1 MKRIFIYSILALP
14 VIGMAQVKKA
24 APVKPAVA
32 VEKVDRTKAPAAGP
46 APKLKIGTPATLTLP
61 NGLKVFVVTNSK
73 LPRVSAT
80 LTLDMDPFMEGKIA
94 GYSDLAGSLMEHGTK
109 KLTKEQL
116 DEQVDFLGA
125 DLNTSSSSAQVSS
138 LKSNFNKA
146 FDLFADV
153 VLHPAFDK
161 DEFEKLRKQTLA
173 NLETQKDEADAISRR
188 VVAALEYGK
197 NHPYGENQ
205 TEETVNNIKL
215 EDVKGY
221 YNTYWKPNIGYLI
234 FVGDITP
241 VNAFAMAT
249 KYFGTWT
256 KGVVPKANFET
267 PKPAA
272 KTFVAI
278 VDRPAAVQSV
288 ITLTNPIQLK
298 PGSADAIG
306 ASVMDDI
313 LGGGMSSRLFR
324 NLREKHSFTY
334 GAYSKINKDKWVGSF
349 SADASVRNEKT
360 DSAVGEFI
368 NEFNKIRK
376 EPVQDSELVRIKNSL
391 NGSFAR
397 SLEKPQTIANFAL
410 NIARYGLSPDYY
422 KNYLSNLAAVNAA
435 VVQQMANKYILPA
448 NQYIVIVGNAKEI
461 AKGLDKYGEVKYFD
475 MNGNEMKAP
484 STGKSIDPSITPES
498 ILTKCINATGGQ
510 AALDATK
517 DIVLKGKVSVMG
529 QELDFDQKIII
540 KKAYEDAISMNG
552 MAFQKKTLI
561 EGVYNSTQ
569 RGMPQEMDDQDKEE
583 LDEQVEFIDEVHY
596 LAKNYTVSAKSI
608 EPVDGKDAYVVEIK
622 SPKGREFTNYYD
634 VATGLKVKSSKIEDA
649 GPQGKIT
656 IQTYF
661 SDYKTYNNLQ
671 VPTKIVLDQGKMKI
685 NIIISEVKTNTGIG
699 TAEF

>member
-1 MKRIFIYSILALP
+1 MKRIFLYSILALP

-24 APVKPAVA
+24 APTKPAIVA
-32 VEKVDRTKAPAAGP
+32 EKVDRTKAPAAGP
-46 APKLKIGTPATLTLP
+46 APKLKIGTPATMTLP

-80 LTLDMDPFMEGKIA
+80 LTLDMDPFIEGKIA
-94 GYSDLAGSLMEHGTK
+94 GYSDLAGSLMDHGTT
-109 KLTKEQL
+109 KLNKEQL

-125 DLNTSSSSAQVSS
+125 DLNTSSSSAHVSS
-138 LKSNFNKA
+138 LTSNFNKA
-146 FDLFADV
+146 FDLFANV

-161 DEFEKLRKQTLA
+161 EEFEKLRKQTLT

-215 EDVKGY
+215 EDLKGY

-241 VNAFAMAT
+241 ANAFAMAT
-249 KYFGTWT
+249 KYFGGWA

-267 PKPAA
+267 PKPVA

-288 ITLTNPIQLK
+288 IYLVNPIQLK
-298 PGSADAIG
+298 PGSPDAIG

-368 NEFNKIRK
+368 NEFNRLRK

-397 SLEKPQTIANFAL
+397 SLERPQTIANFAL

-422 KNYLSNLAAVNAA
+422 KNYLSNLAAVNAPL
-435 VVQQMANKYILPA
+435 VQQMANKYILPA

-461 AKGLDKYGEVKYFD
+461 SKGLEKYGDVKYFD
-475 MNGNEMKAP
+475 MNGNEIKAP
-484 STGKSIDPSITPES
+484 STGKAVDPSITPQS
-498 ILTKCINATGGQ
+498 ILTKYIDAVGGQ
-510 AALDATK
+510 KTLDVTK
-517 DIVLKGKVSVMG
+517 DVQLKGKFSVMG
-529 QELDFDQKIII
+529 QQLDFEQKIIL
-540 KKAYEDAISMNG
+540 KKAYQDALLYNG
-552 MAFQKKTLI
+552 MAMQKKSLI
-561 EGVYNSTQ
+561 EGVYSSTQ
-569 RGMPQEMDDQDKEE
+569 QGMPKEMDDQDKEE
-583 LDEQVEFIDEVHY
+583 LNENAYFVDETYY
-596 LAKNYTVSAKSI
+596 LANNYTLSVNGI
-608 EPVDGKDAYVVEIK
+608 EAVDGKDAYVVDVK
-622 SPKGREFTNYYD
+622 TLKGRAFTNYYD
-634 VATGLKVKSSKIEDA
+634 VASGLKVKSTSVEDG
-649 GPQGKIT
+649 GPQGKVT

-661 SDYKTYNNLQ
+661 ADYKTFSNLQ
-671 VPTKIVLDQGKMKI
+671 VPTKITIDQGKMKMTISI
-685 NIIISEVKTNTGIG
+685 NDVKTNTGIG

>member
-1 MKRIFIYSILALP
+1 MKRIFLYSILALP

-24 APVKPAVA
+24 APTKPAVVA
-32 VEKVDRTKAPAAGP
+32 EKVDRTKAPAAGP
-46 APKLKIGTPATLTLP
+46 APKLKIGTPATFVLP

-80 LTLDMDPFMEGKIA
+80 LTLDMDPFIEGKIA
-94 GYSDLAGSLMEHGTK
+94 GYSDLAGSLMDHGTT
-109 KLTKEQL
+109 KLNKEQL

-125 DLNTSSSSAQVSS
+125 DLNTSSSSAHVSS
-138 LKSNFNKA
+138 LTSNFSKA

-161 DEFEKLRKQTLA
+161 DEFEKLRKQTLT

-197 NHPYGENQ
+197 NHPYGENP

-241 VNAFAMAT
+241 ANAFAMAT
-249 KYFGTWT
+249 KYFGTWAR
-256 KGVVPKANFET
+256 GVVPKANFEI
-267 PKPAA
+267 PKPTA

-368 NEFNKIRK
+368 NEFNRLRK

-435 VVQQMANKYILPA
+435 IVQQMANKYILPS

-461 AKGLDKYGEVKYFD
+461 SKGLEKYGEVKYFD
-475 MNGNEMKAP
+475 MNGNEIKAP
-484 STGKSIDPSITPES
+484 STGKAVDPSVTPQS
-498 ILTKCINATGGQ
+498 ILNKYVEAIGGTKII
-510 AALDATK
+510 DATK
-517 DIVLKGKVSVMG
+517 DVQLKGKFNVMG
-529 QELDFDQKIII
+529 QELDFEQKVIL
-540 KKAYEDAISMNG
+540 KKAYEDAILYNG
-552 MAFQKKTLI
+552 MAMQKKSLV
-561 EGVYNSTQ
+561 EGIYTSTQ
-569 RGMPQEMDDQDKEE
+569 QGMPKELDDQDKEE
-583 LDEQVEFIDEVHY
+583 LNENTYFIDETYY
-596 LAKNYTVSAKSI
+596 LANNYSLTVKGI
-608 EPVDGKDAYVVEIK
+608 EAVDGKDAYVVDVK
-622 SPKGREFTNYYD
+622 TLKGREFTNFYD
-634 VATGLKVKSSKIEDA
+634 VASGLKVKSTAVEDG
-649 GPQGKIT
+649 GPQGKVT
-656 IQTYF
+656 IQTFYT
-661 SDYKTYNNLQ
+661 DYKTFSNLQ
-671 VPTKIVLDQGKMKI
+671 VPTKIIMDQGKMKMT
-685 NIIISEVKTNTGIG
+685 ISISDVKTNTGIG